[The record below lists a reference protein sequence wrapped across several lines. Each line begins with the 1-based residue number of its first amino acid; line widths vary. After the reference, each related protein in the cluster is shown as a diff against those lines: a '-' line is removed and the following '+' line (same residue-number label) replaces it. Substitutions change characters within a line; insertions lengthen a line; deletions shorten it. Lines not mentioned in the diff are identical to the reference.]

1 MSLEVTVND
10 TRDDRE
16 RIETIVGLVVAD
28 FGGVELVKRVV
39 VRERGA
45 YSIRVML
52 DREGGVST
60 ELCEAVSKSIA
71 MRVDAL
77 SEPAPDYDIE
87 VASAGLDRPLFTP
100 SHFRRFAGRKAKIV
114 TSQPVGN
121 RVEFTGPIVTADESS
136 VVIDDQHAGATPVP
150 HKVIKRANL
159 IYDASADF
167 KRK

>member
-1 MSLEVTVND
+1 MAVND
-10 TRDDRE
+10 IGDQRE
-16 RIETIVGLVVAD
+16 RIETIVAIVIAD
-28 FGGVELVKRVV
+28 FAGVELVRRTVA
-39 VRERGA
+39 RERGG
-45 YSIRVML
+45 YSIRVMI
-52 DREGGVST
+52 DRDAGVST

-77 SEPAPDYDIE
+77 SEPAPDYEIE

-121 RVEFTGPIVTADESS
+121 RVEFSGPIVTADETA
-136 VVIDDQHAGATPVP
+136 VVIDDPHAGATPVP
-150 HKVIKRANL
+150 LAVIKRANL

>member
-1 MSLEVTVND
+1 VND
-10 TRDDRE
+10 TSDERE
-16 RIETIVGLVVAD
+16 RIESIVDGVIAD
-28 FGGVELVKRVV
+28 LPGVELVRRTV

-45 YSIRVML
+45 FSIRVML

-60 ELCEAVSKSIA
+60 ELCEAVSKSIGRA
-71 MRVDAL
+71 VDAL
-77 SEPAPDYDIE
+77 SAPPPEYDLE
-87 VASAGLDRPLFTP
+87 VASAGLDRPLLSP

-121 RVEFTGPIVTADESS
+121 RVEFSGPIVTADETA
-136 VVIDDQHAGATPVP
+136 VVIEDAHAGATPVP
-150 HKVIKRANL
+150 HAVIKRANL